1 MSTTFRG
8 EFDYIVLLCPTFLN
22 NKKYDGLAENER
34 DLLIL
39 TALQGQIDD
48 WLKII
53 SIKPLIA
60 YEKHQE
66 NRTELLDWS
75 VTNDRVK
82 EQAKQNFVDAVYA
95 LKLYNKV
102 HNRELD
108 LREPKLSVLYKPSV
122 QQKQAEMIYVRGT
135 ALALGLATSRFL

>member
-1 MSTTFRG
+1 M
-8 EFDYIVLLCPTFLN
+8 
-22 NKKYDGLAENER
+22 
-34 DLLIL
+34 
-39 TALQGQIDD
+39 
-48 WLKII
+48 
-53 SIKPLIA
+53 A
-60 YEKHQE
+60 YEKYQE
-66 NRTELLDWS
+66 NRTELLDWI

-82 EQAKQNFVDAVYA
+82 EQAKQNFVDTVYA

-108 LREPKLSVLYKPSV
+108 LREPKLSVLHKPSV